1 MSFSFISR
9 ISLYLSF
16 IFIFS
21 CQDTISSLRNNENID
36 SEDYTFQLETE
47 ELLDFSFFEQY
58 ADNVIDNYTYKAS
71 DYNFLDKD
79 QVVLKINN
87 YEAKYNNNEPINL
100 IYLDESIYSLNKD
113 GELLKFDL
121 NNGKLIERINIDLD
135 QEKKVPIS
143 FSIYNN
149 DFIIAFKSGEVV
161 RINKLGQVIWLFKN
175 KDLLN
180 TPVKILDD
188 YLIILYPQKIVF
200 LSILSG
206 DIIYEKVFKSN
217 NIIQSSGGKIENYFN
232 IVFFILPN
240 SEFNSLDTYL
250 FEEHSLNFDNIELN
264 TSLNNLKDQIHL
276 YKNFLVYFD
285 DGNIIH
291 TYDINKNTFVLV
303 DFRINNSS
311 SAILFNNSLISK
323 NENFVEFYNIQ
334 NGNIFLRI
342 NINKILNKKSKIIN
356 SFIINKNM
364 HLFTDNGEI
373 IILDQNLEIQET
385 VNLKI
390 KNINK
395 VYNYQNKIFISTEKG
410 ITYIY

>member
-21 CQDTISSLRNNENID
+21 CQDTILSLRNNENIE
-36 SEDYTFQLETE
+36 SVDYIFKLETE
-47 ELLDFSFFEQY
+47 EYLDFSFFEQY
-58 ADNVIDNYTYKAS
+58 EDDVIDNYTYVAS
-71 DYNFLDKD
+71 DYNFLNKD
-79 QVVLKINN
+79 LAVLKVNN
-87 YEAKYNNNEPINL
+87 YEAKYNNIHPINV
-100 IYLDESIYSLNKD
+100 IYLEESLYSINKN
-113 GELLKFDL
+113 GELLKFDS
-121 NNGKLIERINIDLD
+121 NNGKLIEKINFNLD

-143 FSIYNN
+143 FSLYKN

-161 RINKLGQVIWLFKN
+161 KTNKLGQVIWLFKN

-180 TPVKILDD
+180 TPVKIFDD

-206 DIIYEKVFKSN
+206 DIIYEKAFKSS

-250 FEEHSLNFDNIELN
+250 FEEHSLNFENIELN

-291 TYDINKNTFVLV
+291 TYDINKNKFVLV

-311 SAILFNNSLISK
+311 QPYYLI
-323 NENFVEFYNIQ
+323 I
-334 NGNIFLRI
+334 
-342 NINKILNKKSKIIN
+342 
-356 SFIINKNM
+356 
-364 HLFTDNGEI
+364 H
-373 IILDQNLEIQET
+373 
-385 VNLKI
+385 
-390 KNINK
+390 
-395 VYNYQNKIFISTEKG
+395 
-410 ITYIY
+410 

>member
-21 CQDTISSLRNNENID
+21 CQDTISTLRNNENID
-36 SEDYTFQLETE
+36 SENYTFQLETE
-47 ELLDFSFFEQY
+47 EFLDFSFFEQY

-87 YEAKYNNNEPINL
+87 YEAKYINNEPINV
-100 IYLDESIYSLNKD
+100 IQLDKSIYSLNKD

-121 NNGKLIERINIDLD
+121 NSGKLIERINVDLD
-135 QEKKVPIS
+135 QVIKVPIS
-143 FSIYNN
+143 FSLYKN
-149 DFIIAFKSGEVV
+149 DFIISFKSGEVV

-175 KDLLN
+175 EDLLN
-180 TPVKILDD
+180 TPIKIFND
-188 YLIILYPQKIVF
+188 YLIILYPENIVF

-206 DIIYEKVFKSN
+206 DIIYEKAFKSS

-250 FEEHSLNFDNIELN
+250 FEEHRLNFDNIELN

-285 DGNIIH
+285 NGNIIH
-291 TYDINKNTFVLV
+291 TYNINKDKFVLV
-303 DFRINNSS
+303 DFVIKNSS

-323 NENFVEFYNIQ
+323 NENFIEFYNIQ
-334 NGNIFLRI
+334 NGNLFSRI

-356 SFIINKNM
+356 SLIINKNL
-364 HLFTDNGEI
+364 HIFTDNGEI
-373 IILDQNLEIQET
+373 IIFDQNLEIQET